1 MVWSDRQAIENNRDC
16 GNLQYN
22 RSSTT
27 VSIKLPSKLENEVF
41 PQSEFQDRLNVF
53 TLLQK

>member
-1 MVWSDRQAIENNRDC
+1 MECSNMIWSDSQAIENNRDC

-41 PQSEFQDRLNVF
+41 PQSEFQ
-53 TLLQK
+53 LLQK